1 MITIHLNPQEVG
13 KLGTEQ
19 SIAEEISLAVIDRL
33 PMLPLHNLH
42 FRSLQLRV
50 HVYVV
55 DYKSVLFGTVTVS
68 ARQHD
73 SKAVSPPLILH

>member
-33 PMLPLHNLH
+33 PLHNLH

-55 DYKSVLFGTVTVS
+55 DYKSVIFGTVTVS

-73 SKAVSPPLILH
+73 SKAVSSLLILH